1 MTTPVD
7 KPEAATICV
16 SPLATRPLFH
26 RDDLWAV
33 TTEELNRLQHALT
46 ASEKRRRETDM
57 LAYKWMVA
65 HDRLAAGLQYE
76 FPSPANIP
84 DALARVNELETFVRS
99 VQVPTKDG
107 TWKEVMF
114 RLADEARVILAKGER
129 S

>member
-1 MTTPVD
+1 MTLPVD
-7 KPEAATICV
+7 IGLIERLRDEAALCRSET
-16 SPLATRPLFH
+16 
-26 RDDLWAV
+26 AV
-33 TTEELNRLQHALT
+33 DVAELLEEAADALT

>member
-1 MTTPVD
+1 MTTTPMKTEGVD
-7 KPEAATICV
+7 ISPEAVERAA
-16 SPLATRPLFH
+16 SGA
-26 RDDLWAV
+26 
-33 TTEELNRLQHALT
+33 ELNGQRWLAEMLRELSRSLT